1 MSLLFVALF
10 NSILGLSLLFPILGP
25 LGRQLELSELQ
36 VGALSTAYSLMQL
49 VWSPRWGRRS
59 ERVGRKPVLLM
70 GILGFAA
77 SFAAFGL
84 VAELGMR
91 GALGRTEMW
100 ILLVAA
106 RLVGGTF
113 SSATMPTAQ
122 AWAADLSG
130 REDRTAAMAVV
141 GAAFGLGLVFGPAI
155 GAGLSTFGLLVPV
168 YFSAGLALLNA
179 VFVAWRLREPARRPA
194 RRDGVSPLVVTDPR
208 VWPLLAVGTGITLA
222 SAAMEQS
229 IAFYFQDR
237 LALTPEVTPRY
248 VGVALVL
255 YGGAAAVAQGMLVRR
270 WRPAPQTLIKSG
282 LPLAIAAFL
291 LLVFAHRYGVLL
303 GTVGLLG
310 LGQGLVMPGVASA
323 LSLSVLDDEQGPVAG
338 FNSSAQAL
346 GRMLGPVIGTG
357 LYELR
362 PHYPYVFSATLLCGI
377 FAVVLA
383 IPRIAAV
390 AKEGPSA

>member
-25 LGRQLELSELQ
+25 LGRQLGLTELQ

-59 ERVGRKPVLLM
+59 ERIGRKPVLMM
-70 GILGFAA
+70 GIIGFAV
-77 SFAAFGL
+77 SFAAFG
-84 VAELGMR
+84 VIAELGMR
-91 GALGRTEMW
+91 GALSRTPMW
-100 ILLVAA
+100 LLLVGA

-155 GAGLSTFGLLVPV
+155 GAALSTLGLLVPI

-179 VFVAWRLREPARRPA
+179 VFVGWRLREPARRPA
-194 RRDGVSPLVVTDPR
+194 RREGASPLLFSDPR

-237 LALTPEVTPRY
+237 LGLTPQDTPRY
-248 VGVALVL
+248 VGIALVL
-255 YGGAAAVAQGMLVRR
+255 YGGMAAVAQGMLVRR
-270 WRPAPQTLIKSG
+270 FRWTPQTLMRAG
-282 LPLAIAAFL
+282 LPLAIVAFSM
-291 LLVFAHRYGVLL
+291 LVFAHRYGMLL
-303 GTVGLLG
+303 ATVGLLG
-310 LGQGLVMPGVASA
+310 LGQGLVMPGVSSA

-357 LYELR
+357 LYEVR
-362 PHYPYVFSATLLCGI
+362 PHYPYVFSATLLCAI
-377 FAVVLA
+377 FVVVMA

-390 AKEGPSA
+390 AKETQRG